1 MDTGYPEGESMR
13 MSFEGGIKLEFHY
26 LKVTSD
32 SGLFAYREPDDAL
45 GLFDAVYTALSDQRT
60 GRNIQHAMATLLRQ
74 SFYSRLAG
82 YEDVDDASVSRLILS

>member
-1 MDTGYPEGESMR
+1 MDTGYPEGESTR

-45 GLFDAVYTALSDQRT
+45 GLFEAASTVLSDQRS
-60 GRNIQHAMATLLRQ
+60 GCNIKMRWLSNYANPSIAVLRGMKM
-74 SFYSRLAG
+74 S
-82 YEDVDDASVSRLILS
+82 VTPSVSRLILS